1 LAALSTADRLRP
13 EAVGVLRDW
22 AAQGRR
28 SIMLSGDNP
37 GSVSAIAGAAGIT
50 EFHAALTPPQKASVI
65 TDLSAGGRHVVMVG
79 DGINDAPA
87 LAAAEVGVAM
97 GSGADIAAQAAGLT
111 IMGSD
116 LRGLSDAFALSRAT
130 MRVIRQNL
138 AWAFGYNLVL
148 IPLAVGVA
156 GVGLDPILAAAAMA
170 ASSVTVVVNALRLRR
185 WRASAR
191 RAT

>member
-1 LAALSTADRLRP
+1 MQVLLQSESEMMRFTSVYLILA
-13 EAVGVLRDW
+13 
-22 AAQGRR
+22 
-28 SIMLSGDNP
+28 
-37 GSVSAIAGAAGIT
+37 
-50 EFHAALTPPQKASVI
+50 
-65 TDLSAGGRHVVMVG
+65 
-79 DGINDAPA
+79 
-87 LAAAEVGVAM
+87 
-97 GSGADIAAQAAGLT
+97 IAAQAAGLT

-170 ASSVTVVVNALRLRR
+170 TSSVTVVVNALRLRR